1 MQGKTD
7 WDSAETWQRVVAS
20 MIATGAKPD
29 LKAMAIAY
37 GCTYD
42 TLENRFRAIKKL
54 AITLKQ
60 EIDSGERGEVVAPAR
75 TKSAPNT
82 PRKPKTPKKDPLS
95 AVANGRVSKTSPS
108 KKGNAKKDPLATQ
121 PSSFAEA
128 MGNMDMSSFVHDDEG
143 EDYGLTAADLFDG
156 MES

>member
-20 MIATGAKPD
+20 MIATGAKVRSHPPSLPSHHFQNDSVPVSATGIIPHHGSSIFTNPSQPD

-42 TLENRFRAIKKL
+42 TLENRFRNIKKL

-75 TKSAPNT
+75 AKSAPNT

-95 AVANGRVSKTSPS
+95 GMY
-108 KKGNAKKDPLATQ
+108 
-121 PSSFAEA
+121 SFR
-128 MGNMDMSSFVHDDEG
+128 MTVRQ
-143 EDYGLTAADLFDG
+143 LPV
-156 MES
+156 

>member
-1 MQGKTD
+1 
-7 WDSAETWQRVVAS
+7 
-20 MIATGAKPD
+20 
-29 LKAMAIAY
+29 MAIAY

-60 EIDSGERGEVVAPAR
+60 EIDSGERGEVVAPAP

-95 AVANGRVSKTSPS
+95 GAYSIPDARVYP
-108 KKGNAKKDPLATQ
+108 D
-121 PSSFAEA
+121 
-128 MGNMDMSSFVHDDEG
+128 
-143 EDYGLTAADLFDG
+143 
-156 MES
+156 

>member
-42 TLENRFRAIKKL
+42 TLENRFRNIKKL

-75 TKSAPNT
+75 AKSAPNT

-95 AVANGRVSKTSPS
+95 AVANGRVSKASPS
-108 KKGNAKKDPLATQ
+108 KRGGGKKEPLGTQ

-128 MGNMDMSSFVHDDEG
+128 MGNVDMSSFVHDDEG
-143 EDYGLTAADLFDG
+143 EDYGFMAADLFDG
-156 MES
+156 MDS